1 MIDKNAEKQYDTE
14 KEIDHKE
21 FLEMIPHYLAGDLRE
36 KDLLLFLDHIKT
48 CHSCYEELETAF
60 MVDRTVR
67 YLDDELDDDAEGS
80 YDLPRMMKDDIREKT
95 REVYAR
101 QNARHIFR
109 VILIIVIMA
118 VVLVLGDFF
127 DIWDITGMI

>member
-1 MIDKNAEKQYDTE
+1 
-14 KEIDHKE
+14 
-21 FLEMIPHYLAGDLRE
+21 
-36 KDLLLFLDHIKT
+36 
-48 CHSCYEELETAF
+48 
-60 MVDRTVR
+60 
-67 YLDDELDDDAEGS
+67 
-80 YDLPRMMKDDIREKT
+80 MKDDIREKT

>member
-1 MIDKNAEKQYDTE
+1 MKKR
-14 KEIDHKE
+14 K
-21 FLEMIPHYLAGDLRE
+21 FLA
-36 KDLLLFLDHIKT
+36 LLISGVLSMTLLGG
-48 CHSCYEELETAF
+48 C
-60 MVDRTVR
+60 
-67 YLDDELDDDAEGS
+67 LDDELDDDAEGS

>member
-1 MIDKNAEKQYDTE
+1 MSKISEKKYDLE
-14 KEIDHKE
+14 NQIDHKE
-21 FLEMIPHYLAGDLRE
+21 FLEMIPHYLADDLRE
-36 KDLLLFLDHIKT
+36 KDLLLFLDHVKT

-80 YDLPRMMKDDIREKT
+80 YNLPQMMQNDIREKT

-101 QNARHIFR
+101 QNAGR
-109 VILIIVIMA
+109 ILKILLFLALLAA
-118 VVLVLGDFF
+118 VLFF
-127 DIWDITGMI
+127 FNVFGIREIAGMI